1 MNKKISLGSA
11 IAYMAI
17 VAAVA
22 VSLTMIYSR
31 NLFNQKLRDLS
42 EREAMYSAVFEL
54 DQYVRSNYYKDV
66 DDDQLNSSTMAGY
79 IAGLGDPYARLMT
92 AREYEVY
99 QSEDGKYTGIGIV
112 SELAADGYIRVAEVY
127 PDSPAEAAGIAA
139 GDLITSVDGVQ
150 VNSSDASYEEL
161 AASFRGDAGTKIT
174 LVRRRGTE
182 DITLELTR
190 RQVEV
195 PTIRSSTLSDGNGY
209 IRITGIGSST
219 GAQFEKAVKQME
231 SDGVSALIFDVRGLE
246 TDSMKTVSDMLDI
259 LLPRITTVY
268 ITRAD
273 GVMETL
279 YTSDESSV
287 PLPMVVLADES
298 TKGASEMFAYALRDC
313 GAARVVGIKTFG
325 KGTLQEVKKLR
336 DGSAVMLTTAYYS
349 GPAGGTYDLT
359 GVTPD
364 YEVELGVEAANRN
377 NVLGDPELDVQLKK
391 AQEVALSLARAAS
404 NAS

>member
-150 VNSSDASYEEL
+150 VNSSDASYEER

>member
-195 PTIRSSTLSDGNGY
+195 PTIRSSTLSGGSGY

>member
-195 PTIRSSTLSDGNGY
+195 PTIRSSTLSDGTGY

-298 TKGASEMFAYALRDC
+298 TKGASEMFTYALRDC
-313 GAARVVGIKTFG
+313 GADARRVG
-325 KGTLQEVKKLR
+325 R
-336 DGSAVMLTTAYYS
+336 
-349 GPAGGTYDLT
+349 
-359 GVTPD
+359 
-364 YEVELGVEAANRN
+364 
-377 NVLGDPELDVQLKK
+377 
-391 AQEVALSLARAAS
+391 
-404 NAS
+404 

>member
-195 PTIRSSTLSDGNGY
+195 PTIRSSTLSDGSGY

>member
-1 MNKKISLGSA
+1 
-11 IAYMAI
+11 
-17 VAAVA
+17 
-22 VSLTMIYSR
+22 
-31 NLFNQKLRDLS
+31 
-42 EREAMYSAVFEL
+42 
-54 DQYVRSNYYKDV
+54 
-66 DDDQLNSSTMAGY
+66 
-79 IAGLGDPYARLMT
+79 
-92 AREYEVY
+92 
-99 QSEDGKYTGIGIV
+99 
-112 SELAADGYIRVAEVY
+112 
-127 PDSPAEAAGIAA
+127 
-139 GDLITSVDGVQ
+139 
-150 VNSSDASYEEL
+150 
-161 AASFRGDAGTKIT
+161 
-174 LVRRRGTE
+174 
-182 DITLELTR
+182 
-190 RQVEV
+190 
-195 PTIRSSTLSDGNGY
+195 
-209 IRITGIGSST
+209 
-219 GAQFEKAVKQME
+219 ME

>member
-195 PTIRSSTLSDGNGY
+195 PTIRSSTLSDGSGY

-298 TKGASEMFAYALRDC
+298 TKGASEMFTYALRDC

>member
-195 PTIRSSTLSDGNGY
+195 PTIRSSTLSDGTGY

-298 TKGASEMFAYALRDC
+298 TKGASEMFTYALRDC

>member
-150 VNSSDASYEEL
+150 GNSSEASYEEL

-195 PTIRSSTLSDGNGY
+195 PTIRSSTLSDGTGY

-325 KGTLQEVKKLR
+325 KGSLQEVKKLR

>member
-195 PTIRSSTLSDGNGY
+195 PTIRSSTLSDGTGY